1 MLNSRD
7 YCWVWKLRR
16 VYNFY
21 MNSYNNKME
30 NRIKRATG
38 QLQGILRMMEEDRE
52 CVDVITQL
60 SAVRSSLDSL
70 IGVIVAENLKSCLLD
85 DSSDKDIKIEQAI
98 KMIIKKWSI
107 GDRLIRTM
115 LWLIHIKY
123 SIRTHISYKMI
134 KKNFG
139 INYARNSFLCM
150 TYFNKTPHILDI

>member
-107 GDRLIRTM
+107 GDRLIWTM

-123 SIRTHISYKMI
+123 SIRTNISYKMI

-150 TYFNKTPHILDI
+150 PYFNKTPHILDI